1 MSDFYPLYD
10 GSEMPLEYLLYD
22 GSKKSPELLM
32 CYLYYERYSIREAP
46 IPPADLFKVCVS

>member
-22 GSKKSPELLM
+22 GSKRSPELLM